1 MAINAVDLKVRL
13 ERVEQEV
20 ASIREEL
27 RKATSSPVDVEALS
41 ASIASHA
48 MTDEDTTTILDAM
61 RREEK
66 DWWKTW

>member
-20 ASIREEL
+20 ASIREQL
-27 RKATSSPVDVEALS
+27 RKTTSSPIDIDALS

-48 MTDEDTTTILDAM
+48 MTDEDTTNILDAM
-61 RREEK
+61 RRQEK
-66 DWWKTW
+66 DW